1 MQSREVFEQLLGI
14 RKPWFVSEVDLAL
27 KNREVRVTVDLDE
40 SAILVCPT
48 CANPCPGYDRRER
61 RWRHL
66 DTMQYETWVIAQVPR
81 LQCPS
86 HGIIQ
91 ISVPWAEDRSRFTAM
106 FEALV
111 IDWLKEASVSAV
123 ARQLRM
129 SWDQVAS
136 IQSRAVVRGLARRT
150 LSAPKFVGVDETS
163 FQKRH
168 EYVTSV
174 VDLERGV
181 VLHVAD
187 RREQAAL
194 DGFYEQFGPEGCAAI
209 EAVAM
214 DMWKPYIRS
223 TRAYVPDADAKIV
236 FDKFHIAKHLG
247 DAVDK
252 IRRQEHRELMR
263 DGDSRLTHSKYLWLK
278 NPGNLTDDHRT
289 RFREL
294 RRSGLKVARAWAI
307 KDLAMGLWDYVHR
320 GWAERMWKRW
330 YGWAIRCRLE
340 PIKKVARMI
349 REHWDGV
356 INAVTSNVTNA
367 ASEGMNSKIQW
378 IKRKA
383 CGYRNR
389 ESFRNAIYFHCG
401 GLDMY
406 PKSMQLT
413 HTNS

>member
-1 MQSREVFEQLLGI
+1 VQSREVFTQLLGVG
-14 RKPWFVSEVDLAL
+14 KPWFVSQVDLAL
-27 KNREVRVTVDLDE
+27 KDREVRVTVDLDD

-48 CANPCPGYDRRER
+48 CGTACPGYDRRER

-81 LQCPS
+81 LKCPT
-86 HGIIQ
+86 HGIMQ
-91 ISVPWAEDRSRFTAM
+91 IRVPWAEDRSRFTAM

-111 IDWLKEASVSAV
+111 IDWLQETSVSSV
-123 ARQLRM
+123 TRQLGLT
-129 SWDQVAS
+129 WDQVAG
-136 IQSRAVVRGLARRT
+136 IQARAVARGLARRK
-150 LSAPKFVGVDETS
+150 LSPPRFLGVDETS

-174 VDLERGV
+174 IDLERGV

-187 RREQAAL
+187 QRDQAAL
-194 DGFYEQFGPEGCAAI
+194 DAFYELLGPERCEQI

-214 DMWKPYIRS
+214 DMWKPYITS
-223 TRAYVPDADAKIV
+223 TQAHVPNADEKIV

-252 IRRQEHRELMR
+252 VRRQEHRELTSR
-263 DGDSRLTHSKYLWLK
+263 GDHRLKRSKYLWLK
-278 NPGNLTDDHRT
+278 NPENLTTDHKA

-294 RRSGLKVARAWAI
+294 RQSGLKVARAWAL
-307 KDLAMGLWDYVHR
+307 KDLAMSLWGYMQR
-320 GWAERMWKRW
+320 GWAERMWGRW
-330 YGWAIRCRLE
+330 YTWAIRCRLQ
-340 PIKKVARMI
+340 PIQKVARMI
-349 REHWDGV
+349 RNHWEGV
-356 INAVTSNVTNA
+356 MNAATSNVTNA
-367 ASEGMNSKIQW
+367 ASEGMNSRIQW

-389 ESFRNAIYFHCG
+389 ENFRNAIYFHCG
-401 GLDMY
+401 GLDLY
-406 PKSMQLT
+406 PNSIQFA

>member
-1 MQSREVFEQLLGI
+1 VQSREVFEQLLGI

-48 CANPCPGYDRRER
+48 CGNPCPGYDRRER

-81 LQCPS
+81 LECPT

-106 FEALV
+106 FEALL
-111 IDWLKEASVSAV
+111 IDWLKEASVSSV

-129 SWDQVAS
+129 TWDQVAS
-136 IQSRAVVRGLARRT
+136 IQSRAVARGLARRS
-150 LSAPKFVGVDETS
+150 LSAPKFLGVDETS

-174 VDLERGV
+174 IDLERGV

-187 RREQAAL
+187 RRDQAAL
-194 DGFYEQFGPEGCAAI
+194 DGFYEQLGPEGCAAI

-223 TRAYVPDADAKIV
+223 TRAYVPDADEKIV
-236 FDKFHIAKHLG
+236 FDKFHIAKHLA

-252 IRRQEHRELMR
+252 IRREEHRELMR
-263 DGDSRLTHSKYLWLK
+263 DGDGRLLRSKYLWLK
-278 NPGNLTDDHRT
+278 NPDNLTDDHKS

-294 RRSGLKVARAWAI
+294 RQSGLKVARAWAI
-307 KDLAMGLWDYVHR
+307 KDLAMGLWGYVHR
-320 GWAERMWKRW
+320 GWAECMWKRW
-330 YGWAIRCRLE
+330 YGWAIRSRLE
-340 PIKKVARMI
+340 PIRKVARMI
-349 REHWDGV
+349 RDHWDGV
-356 INAVTSNVTNA
+356 INAVTSNITNA

-389 ESFRNAIYFHCG
+389 ENFRNAIYFHCG

-406 PKSMQLT
+406 PKSVQLT